1 MDVLAENRGHLATL
15 HLGHTVVRVQDEDVD
30 VFAVLA
36 AFDGGRAGITG
47 SSADD
52 HHALAALFQHVVE
65 QTTEQLQGE
74 VLERQGRA
82 VEQLQHPF
90 VAVQLTQ
97 RRNGAVGEHAVGF
110 FKNLFEIGV
119 RNAAGDERAHDAEG
133 QFVIRQAGP
142 GGDFL
147 LGETWQVFRDVQTAV
162 GGKTSQQDVF
172 EIQGRCLAAG
182 TDVTHD

>member
-15 HLGHTVVRVQDEDVD
+15 HFGHTVVRVQNEDVD

-36 AFDGGRAGITG
+36 AFDGRRAGVTRG
-47 SSADD
+47 GADD
-52 HHALAALFQHVVE
+52 DHALTAFFQHVVE
-65 QTTEQLQGE
+65 QTTEQLQSE
-74 VLERQGRA
+74 VLERQSRA

-97 RRNGAVGEHAVGF
+97 RRHGAVREHTVGF
-110 FKNLFEIGV
+110 FKDLFEIGI
-119 RNAAGDERAHDAEG
+119 RNAAGNERTHHPEG
-133 QFVIRQAGP
+133 QLVIRQAGP
-142 GGDFL
+142 RSDFFL
-147 LGETWQVFRDVQTAV
+147 SETWQVFRNVQTAV
-162 GGKTSQQDVF
+162 GGETGQQDVF